1 MVNAFASGNNA
12 FFLCGKGTNG
22 YLSAMNLE
30 NLDAPENGAAE
41 SSRPEGKAITM
52 AMIAKAAGVS
62 QGAISSLLND
72 RDYGI
77 RVSAKTR
84 ERVFRVCRDLGYIP
98 NDLRAVVRMYPEKGD
113 CALLVSKEIGLDD
126 PFASQLAKVLL
137 RQLPAHHL
145 SLAWYDPETDYT
157 ADPAHLPSPVSTG
170 VASKFLTLGTPNASL
185 FSAILAHEYPV
196 VHLGQDAGTAGVTSI
211 IPEYAQAARQAI
223 EALLAL
229 GHKQIAI
236 LSGPFGSTDPIIIE
250 LNYGVR
256 AAYDAIKTPIEA
268 QNVIYGDATF
278 EHGTASIDLLLD
290 RAQTPSAVFCFDP
303 LVAAGVLHQAQA
315 RGLKVPD
322 QLSVIAFGNADLSP
336 LLYPPL
342 TTVSTSTE
350 EMVREAMADL
360 QARIKEQD
368 ITSTRRITIFG
379 SLVKRRS
386 CATPHLY
393 P

>member
-1 MVNAFASGNNA
+1 MRFSFAPKA
-12 FFLCGKGTNG
+12 QTAT
-22 YLSAMNLE
+22 YPAMNLE

-41 SSRPEGKAITM
+41 SGRPEGKAITM

-84 ERVFRVCRDLGYIP
+84 ERVFRVCRELGYIP

-113 CALLVSKEIGLDD
+113 CALIVSKEIGLDD
-126 PFASQLAKVLL
+126 PFASQLARVLL

-145 SLAWYDPETDYT
+145 SLAWYDPEMDYAT
-157 ADPAHLPSPVSTG
+157 NPALLPAPVSTG
-170 VASKFLTLGTPNASL
+170 VASKFLTLGAPNASL

-196 VHLGQDAGTAGVTSI
+196 VHLGQEAGTVGVTSI

-223 EALLAL
+223 ETLLAL
-229 GHKQIAI
+229 GHRHISI
-236 LSGPFGSTDPIIIE
+236 LSGPFGSTDPIVIE

-268 QNVIYGDATF
+268 QNVIYGNATF
-278 EHGTASIDLLLD
+278 EHGAASIDLLLD
-290 RAQTPSAVFCFDP
+290 RTQTPTAIFCFDP
-303 LVAAGVLHQAQA
+303 LVAAGVLHQAQM
-315 RGLKVPD
+315 RGLKVPE

-336 LLYPPL
+336 LLHPPL

-368 ITSTRRITIFG
+368 ITSTRRIAISG
-379 SLVKRRS
+379 SLVKRGS